1 MAYIVY
7 LDETGDHSLELID
20 KDFPVFALAM
30 FICDTTYYNH
40 TILPTVAQLKTDYF
54 GHEGVILHSRDIR
67 KAQKDFGFLTNPQKR
82 AEFIERINAMMRDF
96 EYSLIVSVIKKQ
108 DHKGK
113 YGVAADNPY
122 DLAMKFCLERLLPF
136 LEEAQQKQVYLIAES
151 RGKKEDNDLEL
162 SFFKI
167 ISQGTEYNSADRF
180 KQVDFKLKFVP
191 KTMNVAGTQ
200 LADLAAYPI
209 ARYVLDKGKPNPAYD
224 IISEKFYRGKGWIKG
239 LKIFL

>member
-7 LDETGDHSLELID
+7 LDETGDHSLESID
-20 KDFPVFALAM
+20 KDFPVFVLVM

-82 AEFIERINAMMRDF
+82 TEFIDRINSMMRNFD
-96 EYSLIVSVIKKQ
+96 YTLIVSVIKKQ
-108 DHKGK
+108 DHKDK
-113 YGVAADNPY
+113 YGMAADNPY

-151 RGKKEDNDLEL
+151 RGRKE
-162 SFFKI
+162 
-167 ISQGTEYNSADRF
+167 R
-180 KQVDFKLKFVP
+180 
-191 KTMNVAGTQ
+191 
-200 LADLAAYPI
+200 
-209 ARYVLDKGKPNPAYD
+209 R
-224 IISEKFYRGKGWIKG
+224 
-239 LKIFL
+239 

>member
-1 MAYIVY
+1 MSYIVY
-7 LDETGDHSLELID
+7 LDETGDHSLEVID

-30 FICDTTYYNH
+30 FICDATYYNH
-40 TILPTVAQLKTDYF
+40 TILPAVAQLKTDYF

-82 AEFIERINAMMRDF
+82 AKFIDRINVMMRDF
-96 EYSLIVSVIKKQ
+96 DYTLIVSAIKKQ
-108 DHKGK
+108 AHKEK
-113 YGVAADNPY
+113 YGMTADNPY

-162 SFFKI
+162 SFLKI

-180 KQVDFKLKFVP
+180 KQIDFKLKFVP
-191 KTMNVAGTQ
+191 KTMNAAGTQ

-209 ARYVLDKGKPNPAYD
+209 ARYVLDKNKPNPAYD
-224 IISEKFYRGKGWIKG
+224 IISKKFYRGKGWIKG
-239 LKIFL
+239 LKIFP